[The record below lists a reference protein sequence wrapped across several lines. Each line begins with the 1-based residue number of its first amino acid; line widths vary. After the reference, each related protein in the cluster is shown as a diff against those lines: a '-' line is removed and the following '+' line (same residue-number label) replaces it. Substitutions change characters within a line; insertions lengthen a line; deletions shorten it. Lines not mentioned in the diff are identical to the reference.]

1 MSVEKTPT
9 RRYELRKRADAMEAT
24 RRRITEAAVELH
36 GSVGPART
44 TITAIAE
51 RAGVQRQT
59 VYRHFPS
66 EDDLFAACTQHFY
79 EGDRWPDPVRWRAIG
94 DPAERLAFALDE
106 LYAYYERT
114 ESMWTNVLRDETLVP
129 SVAAAITGF
138 WAYLDAAA
146 DALAAGWSARGGRR
160 RVLHAATRHAVD
172 FRTWRSLARDG
183 GISRAAVV
191 ELASAMVSRASGRYP
206 SRLITRPFPLVG
218 VGVCAAPRDG
228 ALALGAR
235 QTSSCRG
242 RRARRTRRR
251 LGAHARCRRSSPAR
265 GPVRPGVAPHGRAS
279 RALLLSWR
287 PGKCSLSSTQ
297 WALPHA
303 RADVDERRAAASRRP
318 AFRSGQSRSMAVVTR
333 RARRTS

>member
-1 MSVEKTPT
+1 MSVEKAPT

-24 RRRITEAAVELH
+24 RRRITEAAIELH

-66 EDDLFAACTQHFY
+66 DDDLFAACSRHFY
-79 EGDRWPDPVRWRAIG
+79 EGDRWPDPARWRAID
-94 DPAERLAFALDE
+94 DPAERLAAALDE

-129 SVAAAITGF
+129 SVASALTEF

-160 RVLHAATRHAVD
+160 RVLEAAARHAVD

-183 GISRAAVV
+183 GVSRAAVV
-191 ELASAMVSRASGRYP
+191 ELASAMVTRGASGR
-206 SRLITRPFPLVG
+206 
-218 VGVCAAPRDG
+218 
-228 ALALGAR
+228 
-235 QTSSCRG
+235 
-242 RRARRTRRR
+242 
-251 LGAHARCRRSSPAR
+251 
-265 GPVRPGVAPHGRAS
+265 
-279 RALLLSWR
+279 
-287 PGKCSLSSTQ
+287 
-297 WALPHA
+297 
-303 RADVDERRAAASRRP
+303 
-318 AFRSGQSRSMAVVTR
+318 
-333 RARRTS
+333 